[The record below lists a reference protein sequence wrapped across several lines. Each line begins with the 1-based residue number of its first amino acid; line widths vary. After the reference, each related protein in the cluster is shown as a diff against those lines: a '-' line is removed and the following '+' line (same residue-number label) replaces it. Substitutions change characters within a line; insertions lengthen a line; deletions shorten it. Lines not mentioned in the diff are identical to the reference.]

1 MLQFLDSFAFHKS
14 QLNHYYSS
22 HMDFKNLLS
31 NAQFSACIHC
41 AMSSSTGPSQLTI
54 FCSISDLKGVDL
66 FRLDEGAKE
75 DESMVLVD
83 MKGREVGK
91 R

>member
-1 MLQFLDSFAFHKS
+1 MAESQF
-14 QLNHYYSS
+14 
-22 HMDFKNLLS
+22 M
-31 NAQFSACIHC
+31 
-41 AMSSSTGPSQLTI
+41 I

-75 DESMVLVD
+75 DEAMVLVD

-91 R
+91 SKRWQIHRTSRTYDCDILTVWLFIPRLVALYVRNSAVENERSSL